1 MSGATCGFIGKR
13 IYNKS
18 YVYINAG
25 LYSSFII
32 NCHGYSSG
40 AIIDD
45 KYSISNYTNY
55 VKRTSA
61 GNTSFNL
68 YKNEYCYCLEIP
80 SNADVFISLTFY
92 FGPLIVENTLR
103 DGYSLCSY
111 M

>member
-25 LYSSFII
+25 LFSSFII
-32 NCHGYSSG
+32 NCQGYKDGS
-40 AIIDD
+40 IIDD
-45 KYSISNYTNY
+45 KYSIANYTNY

-61 GNTSFNL
+61 GQTSFNL

-80 SNADVFISLTFY
+80 INSDVFISLTFNY
-92 FGPLIVENTLR
+92 GPLIVENTLR